1 MGRPPYKVAPYGSKG
16 DINGAW
22 EEEADEDTKE
32 LDEDFAPLVSTSKSQ
47 PPSQSW
53 DCSGLQLCMLHQ
65 HETCKQST
73 TITITVPLIH
83 LPIHERKLIRSQPRM
98 SSKVTKKTKN
108 PYGPSHPKLRIAG
121 GRPAI
126 AKKVTADLDSDDELI
141 VRMKNAKYLEKDIAE
156 RLAKEGRIK
165 YHPKTIGTRWARI
178 KRKLQDFQD
187 EMLDGDV
194 TDWHEGDVSIVLQP
208 QG

>member
-1 MGRPPYKVAPYGSKG
+1 MALIPFH
-16 DINGAW
+16 
-22 EEEADEDTKE
+22 E
-32 LDEDFAPLVSTSKSQ
+32 LGLILSQ
-47 PPSQSW
+47 PSA
-53 DCSGLQLCMLHQ
+53 
-65 HETCKQST
+65 
-73 TITITVPLIH
+73 
-83 LPIHERKLIRSQPRM
+83 
-98 SSKVTKKTKN
+98 SSKIIKKTKN
-108 PYGPSHPKLRIAG
+108 PYGPTHHKLRIVG

-156 RLAKEGRIK
+156 RLATEGRIK

-194 TDWHEGDVSIVLQP
+194 TDWHEGDVNIVLQP
-208 QG
+208 QKRCNTNVLSRTRFCTTRSRKLMLISRKRREMLMQRSGASLPIR